1 MSYRGMALSAIFLG
15 VLAFC
20 TEAAANSLDLIT
32 NETLKAY
39 TESELESGAPSI
51 PVTSRILYRDALQL
65 LHDGEKKKAVQE
77 LQLAADL
84 TGDYAAPLFTL
95 ARVELF
101 SANPDFVPHLIE
113 GLSRATMS
121 YPSQAVLA
129 ANAAG
134 VLVLALIGALLS
146 ALVAFLVKYRTFIDH
161 KLTEVSGGRLVCPPT
176 RWIIGFVAIA
186 LLLLRLGLAL
196 YIAILVIVLWV
207 FMSRRE
213 KGTIVV
219 LIVLLS
225 AASFSARYSN
235 CLAPAIDPQSVVSRL
250 ALVNQRGV
258 SEDCV
263 ARISAITGDR
273 FRAQKDFAL
282 GTMMY
287 RFGIYDEAQKHLL
300 ASVSARPDYAA
311 AFLNLG
317 DVYFMQGDYDK
328 ALAGYQSAIQLDST
342 SAIAN
347 YNIGQTYIKKMLFAQ
362 SGDWLEHATVL
373 GIDAFRSAHPAIEL
387 RNPPVYEAGF
397 TTSELWSIAIAEGAS
412 RPGVLMSEMLRPYL
426 LFPFAWLWV
435 LFTATL
441 AAAMILARKLP
452 GAWLVG
458 QCDNCGKPTCAACA
472 DTRTGIRLCRDCADV
487 IRGLSS
493 VKVMEALLRNR
504 RLKVASLKQKQRVW
518 QTRLFPGVSHT
529 HQGRIFSGVSLSLLA
544 AGAVTLLAW
553 RGAYFKDPRSTNNA
567 EGVLSMLPPLAAL
580 FAAYLLSFRSKK
592 PEPQEQGRYHILPA
606 DLRLQEQERSK
617 ETDNAK
623 TEAPKD
629 PWKTYDAGEAADRV
643 KKESAEAFDSKKA
656 PPREEVFIGEIEKG
670 SKWH

>member
-1 MSYRGMALSAIFLG
+1 MALSAIFLG

-39 TESELESGAPSI
+39 TEGELESGAPSI

-65 LHDGEKKKAVQE
+65 LGDGEKEKAIQE

-101 SANPDFVPHLIE
+101 SANPDFVPHFIE
-113 GLSRATMS
+113 GLGRTVGS

-134 VLVLALIGALLS
+134 VIVLALIVALLS
-146 ALVAFLVKYRTFIDH
+146 TLVALLVKYRTFIDH
-161 KLTEVSGGRLVCPPT
+161 KLTEVSAGRLVFPPT
-176 RWIIGFVAIA
+176 KWIIGFISIA
-186 LLLLRLGLAL
+186 LLLLRLGFAL
-196 YIAILVIVLWV
+196 YIAILVVVLWV

-213 KGTIVV
+213 KGTVV
-219 LIVLLS
+219 ALLVVLS

-235 CLAPAIDPQSVVSRL
+235 YLAPAIDPQSVVSRL

-263 ARISAITGDR
+263 ARIRAITGDR

-328 ALAGYQSAIQLDST
+328 ALAGYQSALQLDST

-373 GIDAFRSAHPAIEL
+373 GIDAFRSAHPAIAL

-397 TTSELWSIAIAEGAS
+397 TTSELWSIAIAESAG

-426 LFPFAWLWV
+426 LFPFGWLWV
-435 LFTATL
+435 LFTVSL

-452 GAWLVG
+452 EAWLVG
-458 QCDNCGKPTCAACA
+458 QCANCGKPTCAACA
-472 DTRTGIRLCRDCADV
+472 DTRTGIRLCRECGDV

-493 VKVMEALLRNR
+493 VKVMEALLRTR
-504 RLKVASLKQKQRVW
+504 RLKVTSLKQKQRVW
-518 QTRLFPGVSHT
+518 KTRLFPGVSST
-529 HQGRIFSGVSLSLLA
+529 YQGRIFSGVSLSCLA

-553 RGAYFKDPRSTNNA
+553 RGAYFKDPRSTSNA
-567 EGVLSMLPPLAAL
+567 EAVWSMLPPLAVLVAS
-580 FAAYLLSFRSKK
+580 YLLSSRAKQ
-592 PEPQEQGRYHILPA
+592 PEPQEQGKYHILPP
-606 DLRLQEQERSK
+606 DLRIQEQERSK
-617 ETDNAK
+617 EAENAA
-623 TEAPKD
+623 TETPDD
-629 PWKTYDAGEAADRV
+629 PWKTYDAVEEPARAKREDA
-643 KKESAEAFDSKKA
+643 KTPDSGKA

>member
-1 MSYRGMALSAIFLG
+1 MSYRGVALSAIFLG

-51 PVTSRILYRDALQL
+51 PVTSRILYREALQL
-65 LHDGEKKKAVQE
+65 LGDGEKEKAVQK

-101 SANPDFVPHLIE
+101 SANPDFVPHLVE
-113 GLSRATMS
+113 GLSRTIMS

-129 ANAAG
+129 ANAAA
-134 VLVLALIGALLS
+134 VLILALIVALLS
-146 ALVAFLVKYRTFIDH
+146 TLVAFLFKYRTFIDH
-161 KLTEVSGGRLVCPPT
+161 KLTEVSAGRLVCPPT

-186 LLLLRLGLAL
+186 LLFLRLGLAL

-213 KGTIVV
+213 KGTVV
-219 LIVLLS
+219 TLIVLLS

-235 CLAPAIDPQSVVSRL
+235 YLAPAIDPQSVVSRL

-258 SEDCV
+258 SEDCI
-263 ARISAITGDR
+263 ARISAIPGDR

-287 RFGIYDEAQKHLL
+287 RFGIYDEAQKRLL

-317 DVYFMQGDYDK
+317 NVYFMQGDYDK
-328 ALAGYQSAIQLDST
+328 ALSGYQSAIQLDST

-373 GIDAFRSAHPAIEL
+373 GIDAFRSAHPAIAL

-397 TTSELWSIAIAEGAS
+397 TTSELWSIAVAEGAA
-412 RPGVLMSEMLRPYL
+412 RPGILMSEMLRPYL

-435 LFTATL
+435 LFMASLAT
-441 AAAMILARKLP
+441 AMILARKLP
-452 GAWLVG
+452 EAWLVE

-472 DTRTGIRLCRDCADV
+472 DTRTGIRLCRDCANV

-493 VKVMEALLRNR
+493 IKVMEALLRTR
-504 RLKVASLKQKQRVW
+504 RLKVASLRQKQRVSKM
-518 QTRLFPGVSHT
+518 RLFPGVSNT

-544 AGAVTLLAW
+544 GGALTLLAW

-567 EGVLSMLPPLAAL
+567 EAAWSMLPPLVAL
-580 FAAYLLSFRSKK
+580 LAAYLLSFRAKK
-592 PEPQEQGRYHILPA
+592 PEPQEQGKYHVLPA
-606 DLRLQEQERSK
+606 DLRIQEQERPK
-617 ETDNAK
+617 ETKNDKAA
-623 TEAPKD
+623 APND
-629 PWKTYDAGEAADRV
+629 PRKTYEARKAADR
-643 KKESAEAFDSKKA
+643 KREESAPVSDSRKA
-656 PPREEVFIGEIEKG
+656 PPREEAFTGEIEKG